1 MIRSIRYI
9 TLLVLL
15 QFVTGISVL
24 YAQSITSAS
33 GIVRDSVSGEPLSY
47 VSVMFENSTIGAMTD
62 DDGAFSLQNDKGLT
76 RLVVSSL
83 GYDNKV
89 VNLKAGQKNDN
100 LDILLSPT
108 SFQIAE
114 VEVRPTKERYSRKDN
129 PAVELIKKVIEHK
142 NDNRIEAKDEYQ
154 SEVYEKLSMS
164 LDDFNPNLEKNKFL
178 KKFKFIKNYLDTS
191 EFNGK
196 PILTI
201 SVRETISDQYY
212 RKHPKA
218 EKTITKAKRQQGID
232 KTLDDGGAITAN
244 LEEIFKGVNIFDNNI
259 NILLNRFVSPLSS
272 TLAVSYYKYYIMDT
286 VDVAGDKCV
295 DLAFVP
301 VNSQSYGFTGRLYI
315 TLDGNYAVKKFLLN
329 TPANINLNWV
339 DKLRIEQE
347 FKRMPDSTWVLANE
361 NTYVNFYIVKG
372 AQQLYAHQLRNF
384 DKYQFDVQN
393 ADSIFG
399 LLGPIHELP
408 EATAQTDTFWIHNRH
423 VPLKEKESALDDL
436 LAQLRKVPAFN
447 VIIKTAE
454 ILITGY
460 IPTTADKDKS
470 KFDFGPMNTTFSAN
484 HLEGFRMRVGGMTTA
499 NLNPH
504 WFGSGYLAYGVNDRK
519 LKYNAK
525 LTYSVNKKK
534 YHEGESPVNNISAI
548 QEYDVYTPGQDFL
561 FTSKDNMFVAW
572 KVGEPVTMMQYIR
585 KTMLQYQKEWL
596 NGLTLTTWARNENNE
611 AAGGEDVAQV
621 GHLMVDL
628 VEELNGQIIAQLPG
642 DGGQMD
648 GGVGGA
654 ADGAVDDDG
663 VLERRGGH
671 DLAGG
676 DVLLHQLH
684 DLPAGIAGVLD
695 DVPHGGGSQ
704 SRAGQRHAQSLGD
717 ALHGG
722 CGAQEG
728 ARAHRGAA
736 GQLIIPHFL
745 RGDGVLALLTQ
756 GDVAG
761 HQGRGH
767 VGAGPH
773 GAAGHEDGGDVHP
786 GRSLQVGGNGLVA
799 AGHQDHAVPGHCGG
813 VNFHHVGQRFTG
825 SQHHVHAVMA
835 LGAAVAD
842 VRGIVLGRLAALFVH
857 AVHRLLHQLVQVPAA
872 GVRVAVHAL
881 HHDLRL
887 FNVRVVPARAHFQGV
902 ELCPQHPIV
911 MTFLHHLLFLL
922 FP

>member
-15 QFVTGISVL
+15 QFVTGISAL

-89 VNLKAGQKNDN
+89 VNLKAGQKNDALN
-100 LDILLSPT
+100 VLLRPT
-108 SFQIAE
+108 SFEIAE
-114 VEVRPTKERYSRKDN
+114 VVVKPKREKYSRKDN

-212 RKHPKA
+212 RRHPKA

-232 KTLDDGGAITAN
+232 KTLDDGGGITSN

-286 VDVAGDKCV
+286 VDVAGDRCV

-384 DKYQFDVQN
+384 DKYRFDVQE

-399 LLGPIHELP
+399 LLGPTHELP

-499 NLNPH
+499 NLSPH

-534 YHEGESPVNNISAI
+534 YHEGESPINNISAI

-611 AAGGEDVAQV
+611 AAGTLRYDRYNADGTLTNQKSFTNT
-621 GHLMVDL
+621 
-628 VEELNGQIIAQLPG
+628 ELGAQLRFAPG
-642 DGGQMD
+642 ERAYNGRTGKNSVFNLSKDAPVFKLSHQM
-648 GGVGGA
+648 GLKN
-654 ADGAVDDDG
+654 
-663 VLERRGGH
+663 VL
-671 DLAGG
+671 GG
-676 DVLLHQLH
+676 DFNYNHTELSAEKRIWLSSFGH
-684 DLPAGIAGVLD
+684 I
-695 DVPHGGGSQ
+695 
-704 SRAGQRHAQSLGD
+704 D
-717 ALHGG
+717 A
-722 CGAQEG
+722 
-728 ARAHRGAA
+728 
-736 GQLIIPHFL
+736 
-745 RGDGVLALLTQ
+745 
-756 GDVAG
+756 
-761 HQGRGH
+761 
-767 VGAGPH
+767 
-773 GAAGHEDGGDVHP
+773 
-786 GRSLQVGGNGLVA
+786 LVA
-799 AGHQDHAVPGHCGG
+799 AGKVWDKVPFPLLIMPNTNQSITIQPQAFNMMRALEFVSDQYVSFYFTYYMKGWILNRIPG
-813 VNFHHVGQRFTG
+813 VKW
-825 SQHHVHAVMA
+825 
-835 LGAAVAD
+835 
-842 VRGIVLGRLAALFVH
+842 
-857 AVHRLLHQLVQVPAA
+857 
-872 GVRVAVHAL
+872 
-881 HHDLRL
+881 LRL
-887 FNVRVVPARAHFQGV
+887 REVISFSGFYGGLTDKNNPALDPTGLYR
-902 ELCPQHPIV
+902 
-911 MTFLHHLLFLL
+911 
-922 FP
+922 FPEGTSPMGRTPYLEASVGLENIFKILRIDYYRRLTYLDQPNIKKGGIRIALRFSF